1 MGLAVQ
7 VNSPQRLM
15 APLMMMMMMMM
26 MSIIIIIIITNYLK
40 KNTEK

>member
-26 MSIIIIIIITNYLK
+26 SIIIIITNYLK